1 MTTSMISATTATTK
15 PMATRLESIRHL
27 MSSFRWRI
35 VAWIITVVLIVLAT
49 VIYLSYAIQQATVHD
64 QANANVEQEVQ
75 EFLVFARD
83 NINPDTGEPYASPD
97 QLLLAYLAH
106 QIPNTDEAMLGIVG
120 QQLIQHATT
129 PQYLSSDSPLVKEVI
144 SAQGNSGIHHSPN
157 DSPVHWGRV
166 AIVPEG
172 DAQIGADTSYFVV
185 ASYTDTLYATAR
197 QQTQLMALIG
207 VGGLGFAGIIAWVVA
222 AQISAPIRCLQQVT
236 SSIDD
241 KNLTSRVPVEGT
253 DEVAMLSEKF
263 NSMLDRIDQ
272 AYRTQRQF
280 VDDAGHELRTPITVI
295 RGNLEL
301 MPTYSEAQRD
311 RAIAMC
317 VEELDR
323 MTRMVNDML
332 TLAVADTG
340 ENFLNLKEIDVS
352 DLTLSI
358 EDKAFMLAGDRLVV
372 DSIAERTMPA
382 DAERITEAVL
392 EMVRNALKYSEEGTP
407 IAVRSRE
414 DTTTGMV
421 TFAVHNLGEHIPEEA
436 REGLFQRFHRADIHR
451 SHASGA
457 GLGLAIVDAIAKAH
471 GGYAFASNTISVDGV
486 PGVEFG
492 ISLPTGGATS
502 T

>member
-1 MTTSMISATTATTK
+1 MTATTSMRPSV
-15 PMATRLESIRHL
+15 ESFRHL

-35 VAWIITVVLIVLAT
+35 VGWIIAVVLTVLAT

-83 NINPDTGEPYASPD
+83 NTNPQTSQPYADPHE
-97 QLLLAYLAH
+97 LLLGYLAH
-106 QIPNTDEAMLGIVG
+106 QIPNADEAMLGIVG
-120 QQLIQHATT
+120 HQLIQHSTT
-129 PQYLSSDSPLVKEVI
+129 PQYLTPDSPLVKEI
-144 SAQGNSGIHHSPN
+144 LSATTNSGIHTSP
-157 DSPVHWGRV
+157 DGTPVHWGRV
-166 AIVPEG
+166 IIVPEG
-172 DAQIGADTSYFVV
+172 PAHEPADTSYFVV
-185 ASYTDTLYATAR
+185 ASYTDAMYATAR

-207 VGGLGFAGIIAWVVA
+207 VGGLGFAGIIAWIVA
-222 AQISAPIRCLQQVT
+222 AQISAPIRRLQQVAG
-236 SSIDD
+236 SIDD

-301 MPTYSEAQRD
+301 MPTYSTAQRD

-340 ENFLNLKEIDVS
+340 EHFLTTAEVDVA

-372 DSIAERTMPA
+372 DSIAERTINA
-382 DAERITEAVL
+382 DAERITEALL
-392 EMVRNALKYSEEGTP
+392 EMVRNALKYSDEGTP

-414 DTTTGMV
+414 EPGTDMV
-421 TFAVHNLGEHIPEEA
+421 TFAVHNLGEHIPDEA

-451 SHASGA
+451 AHASGA

-471 GGYAFASNTISVDGV
+471 GGYAFAANTVTVGGV

-492 ISLPTGGATS
+492 ITLPATGSPVPDAC
-502 T
+502 

>member
-1 MTTSMISATTATTK
+1 MISTTSM
-15 PMATRLESIRHL
+15 RLNLESFRHL

-35 VAWIITVVLIVLAT
+35 VGWIITVVLIVLAT

-83 NINPDTGEPYASPD
+83 NTNPETGQPYASPD

-106 QIPNTDEAMLGIVG
+106 QIPNTEEAMVG
-120 QQLIQHATT
+120 VVGHQLIQHSTT
-129 PQYLSSDSPLVKEVI
+129 NQYLSSDSPLVKEIV
-144 SAQGNSGIHHSPN
+144 SATTNSGIHHRP
-157 DSPVHWGRV
+157 DGTPVHWGRV

-172 DAQIGADTSYFVV
+172 EAQATADTSYFVV
-185 ASYTDTLYATAR
+185 ASYTDAMYATAR
-197 QQTQLMALIG
+197 QQTQLMGLIG
-207 VGGLGFAGIIAWVVA
+207 VGGLGFAGIIAWIVA
-222 AQISAPIRCLQQVT
+222 AQISAPIRRLQQVAST
-236 SSIDD
+236 IDD

-253 DEVAMLSEKF
+253 DEVALLSEKF
-263 NSMLDRIDQ
+263 NSMLDRLDQ

-301 MPTYSEAQRD
+301 MPTYSEGQRD

-340 ENFLNLKEIDVS
+340 ENFLNLTKIDVA

-372 DSIAERTMPA
+372 DSIAERSITA

-392 EMVRNALKYSEEGTP
+392 EMVRNALKYSEENTP

-414 DTTTGMV
+414 DTTANMV
-421 TFAVHNLGEHIPEEA
+421 TFAVHNLGEHIPEDV
-436 REGLFQRFHRADIHR
+436 RDGLFQRFHRADIHR

-471 GGYAFASNTISVDGV
+471 GGYAFAANTTSVDGD

-492 ISLPTGGATS
+492 ICLPTGDATS